1 MRRMV
6 RTAAAATAA
15 AALIAGAPAVSAAAD
30 ASGGQGVTVGFA
42 LADASDSYDSAE
54 LKALTD
60 WFAAR
65 GGVTVVTMD
74 AGGDSTKQTS
84 QLHQLAEQKV
94 DGIFLQALDGNS
106 FISGLQEA
114 ADAGIPVIGLDTEV
128 SDMSYLTSF
137 AAMNEYKAGQLAAQ
151 ELLKDIPAGGMVLIL
166 DHPDSA
172 AVTARIAGFTD
183 RLTDPLAES
192 ALEPAET
199 PFTVAG
205 ESDGGGSRDAAKEAA
220 KTLFGQYSGCTALI
234 AGDDQMALGAADAAQ
249 EAGLDGLKIY
259 GFGGSPDMKKAMADG
274 NAYLA
279 GTAASSPVTLG
290 QAAAEMMDGYLD
302 GKKLNARY
310 LIDPFMISAS
320 GAGQYGTDGWQ

>member
-60 WFAAR
+60 WFTAR

-106 FISGLQEA
+106 VISGLQEA

-183 RLTDPLAES
+183 RLTDPL
-192 ALEPAET
+192 
-199 PFTVAG
+199 

-220 KTLFGQYSGCTALI
+220 KTLFGQYDGCTALI

-274 NAYLA
+274 NPYLA